1 VTAGGAKSDSAS
13 SIAILSDGT
22 IQIAGC
28 FSGTANF
35 SSHLISPLPWMGDQ
49 CGFLAS
55 YSTEGILQQVV
66 LTGLCDSGIRVHSS
80 KMDSLL
86 VGRTKNLQNRDE
98 DVRCFGTSWS
108 NFSEVCSGHG
118 NCIDF
123 DLCDCHKGYPLVEN
137 ATSHRVMVSWKLVL
151 LLALVME
158 GVFRI
163 PVNASQVGMETTAQY
178 HHAME
183 LWLT

>member
-1 VTAGGAKSDSAS
+1 
-13 SIAILSDGT
+13 
-22 IQIAGC
+22 
-28 FSGTANF
+28 
-35 SSHLISPLPWMGDQ
+35 
-49 CGFLAS
+49 
-55 YSTEGILQQVV
+55 
-66 LTGLCDSGIRVHSS
+66 
-80 KMDSLL
+80 MDSLL
-86 VGRTKNLQNRDE
+86 VGRTKNLKNRDE
-98 DVRCFGTSWS
+98 SFIARVTDVRCFGTSWS

-158 GVFRI
+158 GVSKK
-163 PVNASQVGMETTAQY
+163 PVNVSQVGMETTAQY
-178 HHAME
+178 QHVME